1 MGTIMKQFFEL
12 SNETEDTDDQFPAE
26 FYNQPDFE
34 ASDDEEPDE
43 ESDEES
49 NEESDED
56 LGASR
61 KSGDGKSYNRT
72 DGICIRTVIK
82 QERVKVSN
90 ADHTLYLTYCISIRN
105 TPIFSRLKPRLAKKV
120 SCR

>member
-12 SNETEDTDDQFPAE
+12 SNETEDTDDQFSAG

-34 ASDDEEPDE
+34 ASDDESDEEPDE

-49 NEESDED
+49 DEE
-56 LGASR
+56 LGESR

-90 ADHTLYLTYCISIRN
+90 ADHTVWSIHCSSH
-105 TPIFSRLKPRLAKKV
+105 TVLAIKICKFV
-120 SCR
+120 VV

>member
-12 SNETEDTDDQFPAE
+12 SNETEDTDDQFPTE

-34 ASDDEEPDE
+34 ASDDESDEEPDE
-43 ESDEES
+43 ESDEELG
-49 NEESDED
+49 ESI
-56 LGASR
+56 
-61 KSGDGKSYNRT
+61 KSGDGKYNNRT

-90 ADHTLYLTYCISIRN
+90 ADHTVWSIHCSSH
-105 TPIFSRLKPRLAKKV
+105 TVLAIKICKFLV
-120 SCR
+120 V